1 MFKYLK
7 YNVLILFT
15 LLNMGSCEEKIV
27 PSGNIVPTISFV
39 SISNIK
45 MKQFTDTLS
54 IKLHYEDGDGDLGDI
69 HPDSMSFFVRDT
81 RLNFPDRYHL
91 LPLSPNSA
99 KVNIEGDLVLKLK
112 NIFLLSPS
120 PSENTTFEIKVK
132 DRSNHMSNVIFTPKI
147 EIIR

>member
-7 YNVLILFT
+7 YNILILLT
-15 LLNMGSCEEKIV
+15 LLIVGSCEEKIV
-27 PSGNIVPTISFV
+27 PSGNITPSIIFV
-39 SISNIK
+39 SISNNKI
-45 MKQFTDTLS
+45 KQFTDTLA

-69 HPDSMSFFVRDT
+69 HPDSLSFFVRDT

-91 LPLSPNSA
+91 LPLSPNGV
-99 KVNIEGDLVLKLK
+99 KLNIEGDLVLKLK
-112 NIFLLSPS
+112 NIFLLSSS